1 MKKWTPWKTRRK
13 SPAKR
18 SRACIVKPS
27 YLPFLIISFLIT
39 ACDRQTTPTLYIPP
53 TQNATPVSAT
63 QVRPSSNLDSET
75 PTAPP
80 QPTPSP
86 DCTPG
91 LVFLEDITIPDG
103 SSVSPGDL
111 LDKRWLVE
119 NIGSCNWDNKFSLR
133 LIAGPE
139 MGAPP
144 ESALFPARSGT
155 QVEIRILFTA
165 PQEPAT
171 YRSAWQAHDP
181 QGKIF
186 GDPIFIEIVVANP

>member
-1 MKKWTPWKTRRK
+1 MWTLGKTRRK
-13 SPAKR
+13 LPSKQ
-18 SRACIVKPS
+18 SRAGIVKPP
-27 YLPFLIISFLIT
+27 YLSLLIIAFLIT
-39 ACDRQTTPTLYIPP
+39 ACDSQTTPTLYIPP
-53 TQNATPVSAT
+53 TQNIT
-63 QVRPSSNLDSET
+63 QVFSTQVQPASKLDPVT
-75 PTAPP
+75 PTGPS

-91 LVFLEDITIPDG
+91 LVFLEDLTIPDG
-103 SSVSPGDL
+103 SSVNPGEL

-139 MGAPP
+139 LGAPP
-144 ESALFPARSGT
+144 EKALFPARSGT

>member
-1 MKKWTPWKTRRK
+1 MKKWTPGKTRRK
-13 SPAKR
+13 LPAKQ
-18 SRACIVKPS
+18 SRVGIVKPL
-27 YLPFLIISFLIT
+27 YLLLLIIAFLIT
-39 ACDRQTTPTLYIPP
+39 GCGRQATPTLYIPP
-53 TQNATPVSAT
+53 TQISTPVYAT
-63 QVRPSSNLDSET
+63 QVHQSSILDPET

-91 LVFLEDITIPDG
+91 LVFLEDLTIPDG
-103 SSVSPGDL
+103 SSVNPGEL

-139 MGAPP
+139 LGAPP
-144 ESALFPARSGT
+144 ENALFPARSGT

-181 QGKIF
+181 QGKTF
-186 GDPIFIEIVVANP
+186 GDPIFIEFVVANP

>member
-1 MKKWTPWKTRRK
+1 MKMWTLGKTRRNL
-13 SPAKR
+13 SAKQ
-18 SRACIVKPS
+18 SRAGIVKPP
-27 YLPFLIISFLIT
+27 YLSLLIIAFLIT
-39 ACDRQTTPTLYIPP
+39 ACDSQTTPTLYIPP
-53 TQNATPVSAT
+53 TQNITQVFAT
-63 QVRPSSNLDSET
+63 QVQPASKLDPVT

-80 QPTPSP
+80 QPSPSP

-91 LVFLEDITIPDG
+91 LLFLEDLSIPDG
-103 SSVSPGDL
+103 SSVNPGDL

-139 MGAPP
+139 LGAPP
-144 ESALFPARSGT
+144 ENALFPARSGT

>member
-1 MKKWTPWKTRRK
+1 MKKRILWKTSRK

-18 SRACIVKPS
+18 LQGGTVKPAH
-27 YLPFLIISFLIT
+27 LLFLFTVFLIT

-53 TQNATPVSAT
+53 TQNATLVSAT
-63 QVRPSSNLDSET
+63 QDLPTSNLDLVT

-80 QPTPSP
+80 QPTPTP

-91 LVFLEDITIPDG
+91 LVYLEDLTIPDG

-119 NIGSCNWDNKFSLR
+119 NIGSCNWDANFSLR

-155 QVEIRILFTA
+155 QAEIRILFTA
-165 PQEPAT
+165 PQEPAV

-181 QGKIF
+181 QGRIF
-186 GDPIFIEIVVANP
+186 GDPIFIEIVVASP